1 MIQDALISVVIPC
14 YNHEKYIRKTVM
26 SVLEQTYANVEI
38 LVADD
43 CSTDNSAAILMA
55 IKDPRLK
62 VFCFE
67 KNRGTVQTLN
77 FLLEQ
82 ATGAYIATLG
92 SDDYFAPDKL
102 EKQIEVMR
110 NNPSFGAVFSWAEIV
125 DENEMVYTSGETI
138 ALNVF
143 EERNRTQGEWIRY
156 LFDDG
161 NHFCHSSA
169 MIRREVQDSIGL
181 YAPAYRQL
189 HDFEYWLRLLCK
201 YPVYVIPE
209 KLTFYR
215 RQNECNSVSA
225 TSHVNMMRHFNE
237 CALIFR
243 RLFERMDVSLFLSAF
258 ADQLNSQHYDDEL
271 QFRMDK
277 YRVLRSLNFA
287 GCSVRA
293 SAYELFACSCENINS
308 SRLRDENYQV
318 ALRMFYDDM
327 SKSAVEYPVG
337 ESALQTLFPDLAR
350 HYENVFHST
359 KEENIRLASKVANL
373 EREVAQ
379 LKNSLSAV
387 YESTSWK
394 VTEPLRRLA
403 SVIKR

>member
-14 YNHEKYIRKTVM
+14 FNHEKYIRKTVM
-26 SVLEQTYANVEI
+26 SVLEQTYANIEV

-43 CSTDNSAAILMA
+43 CSTDNSAAILME

-67 KNRGTVQTLN
+67 ENRGTVQTLN
-77 FLLEQ
+77 YLLEQ
-82 ATGAYIATLG
+82 ATGEYIATLG
-92 SDDYFAPDKL
+92 SDDYFVSDKL

-110 NNPSFGAVFSWAEIV
+110 NDPSLGAVFSWAEIV
-125 DENEMVYTSGETI
+125 DENDMVYASGETI

-156 LFDDG
+156 LFEDG

-169 MIRREVQDSIGL
+169 MIRREVQDCIGL
-181 YAPAYRQL
+181 YSPAYRQL

-201 YPVYVIPE
+201 FPVYVIPE
-209 KLTFYR
+209 KLTYYR

-225 TSHVNMMRHFNE
+225 TSYVNMMRHFNE

-243 RLFERMDVSLFLSAF
+243 RLFERIDESLFRSAF
-258 ADQLNSQHYDDEL
+258 ADQLSLSHYDDEL
-271 QFRMDK
+271 QFYMDK
-277 YRVLRSLNFA
+277 YRVLRSLSFA

-293 SAYELFACSCENINS
+293 SAYELFACICEDVDS
-308 SRLRDENYQV
+308 DRFHDENYQV

-337 ESALQTLFPDLAR
+337 ESALQALFPNLAR

-359 KEENIRLASKVANL
+359 NEENIRLTNKVANL
-373 EREVAQ
+373 EKEVAQ
-379 LKNSLSAV
+379 LEKALSAV

-394 VTEPLRRLA
+394 VMEPLRRVA